1 MVFISWSKIL
11 ETKWKEAACVHNL
24 LGLTFLSS
32 VTLVEPTLTV
42 GVRES
47 IFFTG
52 WVMKGVEMIE
62 RLLAESPWMGWAW
75 DGPAQSHLSLLGPL
89 LTLEKMS
96 SLTCVVSQCGLHLG
110 NRWEKERSEQWLYK
124 QEARSQHS
132 VSSISD
138 CQVRA
143 ILVRSC

>member
-1 MVFISWSKIL
+1 M
-11 ETKWKEAACVHNL
+11 KEVACVHNL

-62 RLLAESPWMGWAW
+62 RLLAESSMDGLGLGWKS
-75 DGPAQSHLSLLGPL
+75 PVSPSLSPG
-89 LTLEKMS
+89 TTAALEK
-96 SLTCVVSQCGLHLG
+96 SLKLSPHRLPDL
-110 NRWEKERSEQWLYK
+110 
-124 QEARSQHS
+124 
-132 VSSISD
+132 
-138 CQVRA
+138 
-143 ILVRSC
+143 